1 MIQLSGEKGAQML
14 MASGVLRAVLEAHFV
29 GEKAVKEEC
38 KKKKKKKKNAVVNP
52 FLTALKFSLF

>member
-1 MIQLSGEKGAQML
+1 ML

-38 KKKKKKKKNAVVNP
+38 KKKKKKRRMQL
-52 FLTALKFSLF
+52 LTLSLQLSNSA